1 MTEYDTTQ
9 GATGPQAGP
18 GAATLGVDL
27 IDVLIRN
34 LELAK
39 ANFEGGAQN
48 DGGELMA
55 AEGTVFCTLLYA
67 VPGQICPLLYYH
79 SLTDAETEPAV

>member
-1 MTEYDTTQ
+1 MTEYDNTKDAAGPQGSQ
-9 GATGPQAGP
+9 GAA
-18 GAATLGVDL
+18 LGVDL

-39 ANFEGGAQN
+39 TNFEGGANFEGG
-48 DGGELMA
+48 ELAA

-67 VPGQICPLLYYH
+67 VPGQLCPLLYYH
-79 SLTDAETEPAV
+79 SLTEPETKPVE

>member
-1 MTEYDTTQ
+1 MTEYDSTQ
-9 GATGPQAGP
+9 SATGPQTSP
-18 GAATLGVDL
+18 GGATLGVDL

-39 ANFEGGAQN
+39 ASFEGGTQN

-67 VPGQICPLLYYH
+67 VPGQLCPLLYYH
-79 SLTDAETEPAV
+79 SLTEPETQPAV